1 MLRKPFRELWNMRI
15 YPYGRV
21 GLQALVL
28 LTAVLLWCSF
38 SFAAEFSADFSVK
51 TKGEDEIVGKIFV
64 KDKKIRQEV
73 TEEGEL
79 QIMIIRPDKSLTWM
93 LTPGE
98 KVYIEI
104 PYDSESQTIEPWS
117 AEREKEAKS
126 LGEESLNG
134 HPTKKFETVD
144 EGEKAVFWV
153 SKKLSFPIKIEDSES
168 VMEYKNIKE
177 GSVPDSQF
185 EIPAGYEK
193 MAMPTVSPEKG
204 SAQ

>member
-1 MLRKPFRELWNMRI
+1 MRI
-15 YPYGRV
+15 YRYGRV

-28 LTAVLLWCSF
+28 LTAVLSWCSF
-38 SFAAEFSADFSVK
+38 CLAAEFSADFSVK

-93 LTPGE
+93 LTPQE

-117 AEREKEAKS
+117 AEREKGAKL
-126 LGEESLNG
+126 LGEETLNG
-134 HPTKKFETVD
+134 HPTKKFETID
-144 EGEKAVFWV
+144 EGEKAIFWV

-185 EIPAGYEK
+185 DIPAGYEK
-193 MAMPTVSPEKG
+193 MTMPMVPSEKG
-204 SAQ
+204 ASQ